1 MAWPSL
7 VKNTACGMGAL
18 SHCLLYQILCNALA
32 VKVPDGVA
40 YPGRPVEIG
49 QSYRS
54 TPSTETVIFCSDS
67 SMLMRTLSAT
77 GFVASDPAEATTHT
91 FAFASHAILA
101 LSQSARVKG

>member
-18 SHCLLYQILCNALA
+18 SHCLLYQILFIELA

-54 TPSTETVIFCSDS
+54 TPSTETVIFCLDL
-67 SMLMRTLSAT
+67 SMLMRTLGAT
-77 GFVASDPAEATTHT
+77 GFVAFGEPE
-91 FAFASHAILA
+91 LP
-101 LSQSARVKG
+101 LLLK